1 MTACLSRQWLC
12 GGCVVRAFSLFLLL
26 TASSAYAADA
36 PGVARFAYAG
46 SLVLNSAPAVV
57 TERTSSG
64 VTIAKGRRT
73 ERRLLQFVAAEELL
87 PQAPTVSG
95 STASASATP
104 QRATEPAIERVAAV
118 YIEAVA
124 NDVRVETVR
133 PSKPAEQRV
142 AALPEPMH
150 MLPPQPPA
158 QIEAREAEP
167 EAEPDDKA
175 EAEPAQRRAQRT
187 ARRPARYY
195 KSSQTAKNV
204 GNPVPHWAQRMFDN
218 VWQRHA
224 FSYQ

>member
-1 MTACLSRQWLC
+1 M
-12 GGCVVRAFSLFLLL
+12 RAFGLFLLL

-57 TERTSSG
+57 TERTRSG

-87 PQAPTVSG
+87 PQAPPIAGLAPSG
-95 STASASATP
+95 TATMP
-104 QRATEPAIERVAAV
+104 QHATEPAIQRVAAV
-118 YIEAVA
+118 DVEAVA
-124 NDVRVETVR
+124 NDVSVETVR
-133 PSKPAEQRV
+133 PSKPAEQRL

-150 MLPPQPPA
+150 VLPPQPPA

-167 EAEPDDKA
+167 EAEPDDKSA
-175 EAEPAQRRAQRT
+175 AEPAQRRAQRA
-187 ARRPARYY
+187 ARPPARHY
-195 KSSQTAKNV
+195 KSSQSAKNT
-204 GNPVPHWAQRMFDN
+204 GKPVPQWAQRMFDN